1 MGAARL
7 HSAANAN
14 QTDGSRPLKVSGVA
28 KGASVY
34 APDGNRLGRI
44 ERVMVDEAT
53 GEAVHAVV
61 RFTFGNSMG
70 IEADEHPIPWPL
82 LTYNSRFGGYEL
94 RITGGLTPR
103 RDTGEL

>member
-1 MGAARL
+1 MGADPL

-14 QTDGSRPLKVSGVA
+14 GTGGSRRLKASDVA

-53 GEAVHAVV
+53 DEPVHAIV
-61 RFTFGNSMG
+61 RFTFGNRMG
-70 IEADEHPIPWPL
+70 IEADEHPVPWPL
-82 LTYNSRFGGYEL
+82 LAYNSRFGGYEL
-94 RITGGLTPR
+94 RIGGGQSLHR
-103 RDTGEL
+103 